1 MKFYLL
7 SDNTDT
13 QMGLRL
19 VGIDGDVVH
28 QRDEFLLAL
37 NHLITRVDIGIILIT
52 SKLVE
57 LAPDIISE
65 MKLKNKRQI
74 ILEIPDRRGNSTLG
88 ESIDAYVSEA
98 IGVKLS

>member
-7 SDNTDT
+7 SDNTDA

-57 LAPDIISE
+57 LAPDVISE

>member
-1 MKFYLL
+1 
-7 SDNTDT
+7 
-13 QMGLRL
+13 
-19 VGIDGDVVH
+19 
-28 QRDEFLLAL
+28 
-37 NHLITRVDIGIILIT
+37 
-52 SKLVE
+52 
-57 LAPDIISE
+57 

>member
-1 MKFYLL
+1 
-7 SDNTDT
+7 
-13 QMGLRL
+13 MGLRL

-28 QRDEFLLAL
+28 ERNEFLNAL
-37 NHLITRVDIGIILIT
+37 HDVVERPDIGIILIT

-57 LAPDIISE
+57 LAPEVISE

-98 IGVKLS
+98 IGVKL

>member
-57 LAPDIISE
+57 LAPDVISE

>member
-28 QRDEFLLAL
+28 ERNEFLSAL
-37 NHLITRVDIGIILIT
+37 QHTVARPDIGIILIT

-57 LAPDIISE
+57 LAPDVISE